1 MYAIV
6 GWGKSYPITVGYKSA
21 AEMEKG
27 ETDLPSSK
35 KIYKASLLLV
45 LKIYI
50 LH

>member
-35 KIYKASLLLV
+35 KIYKASLILV

>member
-6 GWGKSYPITVGYKSA
+6 GWGKSYPKTVGNISA

-35 KIYKASLLLV
+35 KIYKSKLASCT
-45 LKIYI
+45 
-50 LH
+50 